1 METKEIELKLTVA
14 EVNGVLSALGQMPFA
29 QVSTLIQKIQQQAA
43 PQVQAFVAP
52 AEEYTG
58 SQIMENQQFI
68 NLFLGIGLTVMGW
81 FAREL
86 WAAVKDLKTDL
97 AKLRENLPKDYIAK
111 DDYKEDIR
119 EIKSMLAKIF
129 EKLENKADK

>member
-1 METKEIELKLTVA
+1 
-14 EVNGVLSALGQMPFA
+14 
-29 QVSTLIQKIQQQAA
+29 
-43 PQVQAFVAP
+43 
-52 AEEYTG
+52 
-58 SQIMENQQFI
+58 MENQQFI
-68 NLFLGIGLTVMGW
+68 NLFFGVGLTVTGW

>member
-1 METKEIELKLTVA
+1 
-14 EVNGVLSALGQMPFA
+14 
-29 QVSTLIQKIQQQAA
+29 
-43 PQVQAFVAP
+43 
-52 AEEYTG
+52 
-58 SQIMENQQFI
+58 MENQQFI
-68 NLFLGIGLTVMGW
+68 NLFFGVGLTVMGW